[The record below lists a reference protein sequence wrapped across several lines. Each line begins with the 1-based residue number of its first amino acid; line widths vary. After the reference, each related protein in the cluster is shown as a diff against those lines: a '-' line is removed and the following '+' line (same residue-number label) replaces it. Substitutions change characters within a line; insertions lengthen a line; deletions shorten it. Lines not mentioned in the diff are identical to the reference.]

1 MDVDH
6 NDIAQRIREDR
17 LNREMSQCEYA
28 RFLGYKGDRSIVL
41 RAERGVFT
49 EKFLHLWRLSVDVR

>member
-1 MDVDH
+1 M
-6 NDIAQRIREDR
+6 NNKEIAQRIREDR

-41 RAERGVFT
+41 RAERGIFT
-49 EKFLHLWRLSVDVR
+49 EKFLHLWRLTVDMR